1 MQERKRVRVCA
12 RKIKHVQEQVL
23 CVQERKS
30 VQACAR
36 KVRHVQKQVRVC
48 KSVRAY
54 ARKVRDVQEQVLCVQ
69 ERASVCKESLGFA
82 NVCEGA
88 QVRMCKER

>member
-12 RKIKHVQEQVL
+12 RKIKH
-23 CVQERKS
+23 
-30 VQACAR
+30 
-36 KVRHVQKQVRVC
+36 
-48 KSVRAY
+48 
-54 ARKVRDVQEQVLCVQ
+54 VQEQVLCVQ